1 MESFSDDLP
10 SQVARVTLRPVREAD
25 LTALEEN
32 ESRDADPWNWFR
44 YRPAETL
51 RRRFAADGLLSDDAG
66 TLAVETPDGALAG
79 SVSWFTV
86 VHGPSAAC
94 RALNIG
100 ISLLPGQRGHG
111 YGSAAQRA
119 LAEYLFA
126 TTLTER
132 IEAETDVENIAEQ
145 RALERAGFT
154 REGVLR
160 DTQFRAGRW
169 RDNVIYSVL
178 RAEVSLDRF

>member
-1 MESFSDDLP
+1 M
-10 SQVARVTLRPVREAD
+10 ARVRLRPVQEAD
-25 LTALEEN
+25 LEALTEN
-32 ESRDADPWNWFR
+32 DSREADPWNWFR
-44 YRPAETL
+44 YTSADGL
-51 RRRFAADGLLSDDAG
+51 RRHFAADGMLSEETG
-66 TLAVETPDGALAG
+66 TLAVENPEGTLVG

-86 VHGPSAAC
+86 QHGPSSAC
-94 RALNIG
+94 RAQNIG
-100 ISLLPGQRGHG
+100 ISLFPAHRKRG

-132 IEAETDVENIAEQ
+132 IEAETDMENTAEQ

-160 DTQFRAGRW
+160 HTQFRAGRW

-178 RAEVSLDRF
+178 RTEVSLDEF

>member
-1 MESFSDDLP
+1 MPD
-10 SQVARVTLRPVREAD
+10 VIGVRLRPVREAD
-25 LTALEEN
+25 LAALEEAH
-32 ESRDADPWNWFR
+32 SRDADPWNWFR
-44 YRPAETL
+44 HTPAGAMQ
-51 RRRFAADGLLSDDAG
+51 RRFAEGILSEESG

-79 SVSWFTV
+79 GVSWFTV
-86 VHGPSAAC
+86 QHGPTTAC

-100 ISLLPGQRGHG
+100 ISLLPGQRGRG
-111 YGSAAQRA
+111 YGAAAQRA

-132 IEAETDVENIAEQ
+132 IEAETDVENVAEQ

-160 DTQFRAGRW
+160 HAQFHLGHW
-169 RDNVIYSVL
+169 RDTVIYSVL
-178 RAEVSLDRF
+178 RAEISLDQF

>member
-1 MESFSDDLP
+1 M
-10 SQVARVTLRPVREAD
+10 ARVRLRPVREAD
-25 LTALEEN
+25 LTVLEEKY
-32 ESRDADPWNWFR
+32 SREADPWNWFR
-44 YRPAETL
+44 HTSTESL
-51 RRRFAADGLLSDDAG
+51 RRRFGADGLLSEEAG

-79 SVSWFTV
+79 TVSWFTV

-111 YGSAAQRA
+111 YGTAAQRA

-126 TTLTER
+126 TTLAER

-145 RALERAGFT
+145 RALEHAGFT

-160 DTQFRAGRW
+160 HTQFRAGRW
-169 RDNVIYSVL
+169 RDNIIYSVL
-178 RAEVSLDRF
+178 RAEVSLDQF

>member
-1 MESFSDDLP
+1 M
-10 SQVARVTLRPVREAD
+10 ARVRLRPVREAD
-25 LTALEEN
+25 LETLAEN
-32 ESRDADPWNWFR
+32 HSRDADPWNWFA
-44 YRPAETL
+44 YTPADAL
-51 RRRFAADGLLSDDAG
+51 RRRFAAEGMISEQAG
-66 TLAVETPDGALAG
+66 TLAVETPDGTLAG
-79 SVSWFTV
+79 AVSWFTV
-86 VHGPSAAC
+86 QHGPSAAC

-100 ISLLPGQRGHG
+100 ISLLPRHRGHG

-132 IEAETDVENIAEQ
+132 IEAETDVENLAEQ

-160 DTQFRAGRW
+160 HSQFRAGRW

-178 RAEVSLDRF
+178 RAEVSLDQF

>member
-1 MESFSDDLP
+1 M
-10 SQVARVTLRPVREAD
+10 ARITLRPVREDD
-25 LTALEEN
+25 LTVLEEN
-32 ESRDADPWNWFR
+32 ESRDADPWNWFKHT
-44 YRPAETL
+44 PTEKL
-51 RRRFAADGLLSDDAG
+51 RRRFAADGLLSEEAG

-79 SVSWFTV
+79 TVSWFTV

-100 ISLLPGQRGHG
+100 ISLLPGQRGRG
-111 YGSAAQRA
+111 YGAAAQRA

-126 TTLTER
+126 TTLAER

-160 DTQFRAGRW
+160 HTQFRAGGW

-178 RAEVSLDRF
+178 RAEVSLDQF

>member
-1 MESFSDDLP
+1 
-10 SQVARVTLRPVREAD
+10 VARVRLRPVQEAD
-25 LTALEEN
+25 LGTLTEN
-32 ESRDADPWNWFR
+32 DSREADPWNWFR
-44 YRPAETL
+44 YTSADGL
-51 RRRFAADGLLSDDAG
+51 RRRFAEDGMLSEETG
-66 TLAVETPDGALAG
+66 TLAVETPEGTLAG
-79 SVSWFTV
+79 AVSWFTV
-86 VHGPSAAC
+86 QHGPSLAC
-94 RALNIG
+94 QALNIG
-100 ISLLPGQRGHG
+100 ISLLPAHRNRG

-160 DTQFRAGRW
+160 HTQFRAGRW
-169 RDNVIYSVL
+169 RDNAIYSVL
-178 RAEVSLDRF
+178 RAEVSLDQF

>member
-1 MESFSDDLP
+1 
-10 SQVARVTLRPVREAD
+10 VTTVRLRPVREAD
-25 LTALEEN
+25 LELLAEN
-32 ESRDADPWNWFR
+32 ISRDADPWNWFKHVA
-44 YRPAETL
+44 AEGL
-51 RRRFAADGLLSDDAG
+51 RRHFAADGMLSEEAG
-66 TLAVETPDGALAG
+66 TLAVETPDGVLAG

-100 ISLLPGQRGHG
+100 ISLLSGHRGHG
-111 YGSAAQRA
+111 YGAAAQRA

-132 IEAETDVENIAEQ
+132 IEAETDVDNIAEQ

-160 DTQFRAGRW
+160 HAQFRAGRW

-178 RAEVSLDRF
+178 RAEVSLDQF

>member
-1 MESFSDDLP
+1 
-10 SQVARVTLRPVREAD
+10 VARVRLRPVREAD
-25 LTALEEN
+25 LKALAEN
-32 ESRDADPWNWFR
+32 DSREADPWNWFT
-44 YRPAETL
+44 YTPANAL
-51 RRRFAADGLLSDDAG
+51 RRRFAADGMLSEQGG

-86 VHGPSAAC
+86 QHGPSAAC
-94 RALNIG
+94 TALNIG
-100 ISLLPGQRGHG
+100 ISLLPGLRGHG

-126 TTLTER
+126 TTLAER
-132 IEAETDVENIAEQ
+132 IEAETDVDNLAEQ

-160 DTQFRAGRW
+160 HTQFRAGRW

-178 RAEVSLDRF
+178 RAEVSLDQF

>member
-1 MESFSDDLP
+1 MT
-10 SQVARVTLRPVREAD
+10 RVTLRPVRESD
-25 LTALEEN
+25 LAALA
-32 ESRDADPWNWFR
+32 ESGLREADPWNWFG
-44 YRPAETL
+44 YTSPADR
-51 RRRFAADGLLSDDAG
+51 RRRFAENGLLGEGSG
-66 TLAVETPDGALAG
+66 TLAVESPDGELAG
-79 SVSWFTV
+79 TV
-86 VHGPSAAC
+86 GWHALQHGPGTAC

-100 ISLLPGQRGHG
+100 ISLLLSQRGRG

-132 IEAETDVENIAEQ
+132 IEAETDAENVPEQ

-160 DTQFRAGRW
+160 HAQFRGGRW
-169 RDNVIYSVL
+169 RDTVLYSVL
-178 RAEVSLDRF
+178 RAEVSLEQF

>member
-1 MESFSDDLP
+1 MVP
-10 SQVARVTLRPVREAD
+10 VPVVPVPVVPVRLRPVRETD
-25 LTALEEN
+25 LAALEEN
-32 ESRDADPWNWFR
+32 HSRTADPWNWFR
-44 YRPAETL
+44 HTPAGSV
-51 RRRFAADGLLSDDAG
+51 RRRFAADGLLSEEAG
-66 TLAVETPDGALAG
+66 SLAVEAPEGVLAG
-79 SVSWFTV
+79 AVSWFPV
-86 VHGPSAAC
+86 PHGPGATC

-100 ISLLPGQRGHG
+100 ISLFPDFRGRG

-132 IEAETDVENIAEQ
+132 IEAETDVDNVAEQ
-145 RALERAGFT
+145 RALDRAGFT

-160 DTQFRAGRW
+160 HTQFRAGRW

-178 RAEVSLDRF
+178 RSEVSLDQF

>member
-1 MESFSDDLP
+1 MPD
-10 SQVARVTLRPVREAD
+10 VIGVRLRPVREAD
-25 LTALEEN
+25 LAALEEAH
-32 ESRDADPWNWFR
+32 SRDADPWNWFR
-44 YRPAETL
+44 HTPAGAMQ
-51 RRRFAADGLLSDDAG
+51 RRFAEGILSEESG

-79 SVSWFTV
+79 GVSWFTV
-86 VHGPSAAC
+86 QHGPTTAC

-100 ISLLPGQRGHG
+100 ISLLPGQRGRG
-111 YGSAAQRA
+111 YGAAAQRA

-132 IEAETDVENIAEQ
+132 IEAETDVENVAEQ

-160 DTQFRAGRW
+160 HAQFHLGQW
-169 RDNVIYSVL
+169 RDTVIYSVL
-178 RAEVSLDRF
+178 RAEISLDQF

>member
-1 MESFSDDLP
+1 
-10 SQVARVTLRPVREAD
+10 VARVRLRPVREAD
-25 LTALEEN
+25 LKTLAEN
-32 ESRDADPWNWFR
+32 DSREADPWNWFG
-44 YRPAETL
+44 YTPAGAL
-51 RRRFAADGLLSDDAG
+51 RRRFGADGMLSEQAG
-66 TLAVETPDGALAG
+66 TLAVETPDGTLAG

-86 VHGPSAAC
+86 QHGPNSAC
-94 RALNIG
+94 QALNIG
-100 ISLLPGQRGHG
+100 ISLFPDSRNRG

-160 DTQFRAGRW
+160 HTQFRAGRW

-178 RAEVSLDRF
+178 RAEVSLDQF

>member
-1 MESFSDDLP
+1 MAH
-10 SQVARVTLRPVREAD
+10 VRLRPVREAD
-25 LTALEEN
+25 LTVLEEN
-32 ESRDADPWNWFR
+32 ESRDADPFNWFAH
-44 YRPAETL
+44 RPAEVL
-51 RRRFAADGLLSDDAG
+51 RRRFAADGLLSEEAG

-79 SVSWFTV
+79 AVSWFTV
-86 VHGPSAAC
+86 RHGPSSAC
-94 RALNIG
+94 LALNIG
-100 ISLLPGQRGHG
+100 ISLLPSQRGHG

-160 DTQFRAGRW
+160 HTQFRAGRW

-178 RAEVSLDRF
+178 RAEVSLNQF